1 MRGGISHR
9 LFLIWLLTAI
19 LYGGTPVIASAA
31 EPVAAPVPNVGAKNI
46 RPQDYPPAVPQPLQ
60 AATVPHIALLL
71 PLSSGA
77 FARPAEA
84 VQTGF
89 LAAAKVQGWSPLPMR
104 TYRVSDDAQQI
115 LDGYRQAVA
124 AGARIVVGP
133 LTRDGVTTLAE
144 SDLVTVPTL
153 ALNVPEGSVS
163 LPPHM
168 YTLSL
173 QVEAEARQV
182 ARLAIGEGHA
192 NAITIVGNTPLL
204 RRMHQAFIREFTHLG
219 GNQVAEYSFTTD
231 TTSLEHIE
239 QAAAQGVAD
248 MAFLALDFQRARV
261 VRPYLN
267 PLPIYATSQVY
278 PGTGDPLAGFDL
290 ANVRFLDMP
299 WLLQPDHPAVMIYPR
314 HDFGA
319 STDLDRLYALG
330 IDAFRVAQELLNGR
344 TNVVLDGV
352 SGRITLG
359 RDHRFVREL
368 VSAQFSNGKLLV
380 SGESGP

>member
-1 MRGGISHR
+1 

-31 EPVAAPVPNVGAKNI
+31 ESATARVPNVGAANI
-46 RPQDYPPAVPQPLQ
+46 RPEDYPPAVPQPLQ
-60 AATVPHIALLL
+60 ATTVPHIALLL
-71 PLSSGA
+71 PLNSGA
-77 FARPAEA
+77 FARPAQA
-84 VQTGF
+84 VETGF

-104 TYRVSDDAQQI
+104 TYAVNDDAQQI
-115 LDGYRQAVA
+115 LDGYRKAVV

-133 LTRDGVTTLAE
+133 LTRDGVTALAG

-163 LPPHM
+163 LPRNM

-182 ARLAIGEGHA
+182 AHLAIREGHV
-192 NAITIVGNTPLL
+192 NAITIVGDTPLQ

-219 GNQVAEYSFTTD
+219 GKQVAEYSFTTD
-231 TTSLEHIE
+231 IASLDRIK
-239 QAAAQGVAD
+239 QAAAQDIAD
-248 MAFLALDFQRARV
+248 MVFLALDFQRARV
-261 VRPYLN
+261 IRPYLN

-299 WLLQPDHPAVMIYPR
+299 WLLQPDHPAVMIYAR
-314 HDFGA
+314 HDFGT

-359 RDHRFVREL
+359 RDHRFMRKL
-368 VSAQFSNGKLLV
+368 VSAQFIDGKLLV